1 MDRFKKIMNPEWLLR
16 LSLGSVYLYTSV
28 DIFLHPTGWH
38 WAVRGLP
45 QIIQSM
51 ITTIGINNYLRI
63 QAVGEFAIALALL
76 LWLLPKTLPRIAGL
90 LVALQMASIL
100 LLIGVSLETFR
111 DIGLLG
117 AGLAL
122 FMILKEN
129 SNEQ

>member
-1 MDRFKKIMNPEWLLR
+1 
-16 LSLGSVYLYTSV
+16 
-28 DIFLHPTGWH
+28 
-38 WAVRGLP
+38 
-45 QIIQSM
+45 M

-100 LLIGVSLETFR
+100 LLIGVCLETFR